1 VADNLSAPPRSD
13 LSAGA
18 HHKRPILVYLIA
30 ALCTFQVAAL
40 IHLVS
45 SNWLQLDLAISS
57 GTLSP
62 VAFLTKFL
70 FPLFHF
76 TSGML
81 LFFMRKAGAFAF
93 GAYLTWS
100 VGRLFTNALT
110 PTMLADLA
118 LTVAITAYSVWLY
131 RRGSLR

>member
-1 VADNLSAPPRSD
+1 MSDNLYAPPRSD

-18 HHKRPILVYLIA
+18 QHKRPILVYLIA
-30 ALCTFQVAAL
+30 ALCTSQVAAL
-40 IHLVS
+40 IYLVS
-45 SNWLQLDLAISS
+45 SNWLQVDLAISS
-57 GTLSP
+57 GALSP
-62 VAFLTKFL
+62 VAFLAKFL

-81 LFFMRKAGAFAF
+81 LFFMRKAGAYAF
-93 GAYLTWS
+93 GAYLAWS
-100 VGRLFTNALT
+100 IGRLFTNALT

-118 LTVAITAYSVWLY
+118 LTVVITAYSVWLY